1 VMEAPPVEVPVWDA
15 PVRIVHWLLVLLLIA
30 LVTTGLLGNNWLQW
44 HMRAGYAMLT
54 LVLFRI
60 VWGFAGSRNARFLA
74 FVRGPRAV
82 RAYAR
87 SLRMRAHDV
96 HATHNPLG
104 AWMVIALLAA
114 LLLQCALGLF
124 TNDDILYEGP
134 LAHHVTKDLSDTLS
148 SLHRRG
154 WWVVV
159 ALASVHIGAVAAYY
173 AMLRDNLVQPMISG
187 RKRLPGARADASLAR
202 TLFTLAAAL
211 LACCAAFVWWLVTK
225 AWCTES
231 EVQYIGASRRA
242 A

>member
-1 VMEAPPVEVPVWDA
+1 MMEAPQVEVPVWDA

-30 LVTTGLLGNNWLQW
+30 LVTTGLLGNDWLQW
-44 HMRAGYAMLT
+44 HMRGGFAMLT

-60 VWGFAGSRNARFLA
+60 VWGFAGSRNARFVV

-96 HATHNPLG
+96 HANHNPLG

-134 LAHHVTKDLSDTLS
+134 LARHVTKDLSDTLS

-159 ALASVHIGAVAAYY
+159 VL
-173 AMLRDNLVQPMISG
+173 
-187 RKRLPGARADASLAR
+187 ARATHAEIHAASAR
-202 TLFTLAAAL
+202 TANAIRLFH
-211 LACCAAFVWWLVTK
+211 
-225 AWCTES
+225 
-231 EVQYIGASRRA
+231 
-242 A
+242 